1 MKLKQIGHYK
11 ILDKLG
17 EGGMGV
23 VYKAEDTKL
32 KRTVALKFLPLD
44 RLGTKEEKDRFV
56 REAQA
61 AAALNHPNIATIYSI
76 DEEEGH
82 LFISMEYI
90 QGESLKEKT
99 ASAPLKL
106 KKVLDISAQTAL
118 GLQAAH
124 EQGVVH
130 RDIKSSNIMVT
141 PKGQVKIMDFG
152 LAKFS
157 GSTLLTKAGTTL
169 GTIAYMSPEQAQGEE
184 VDLRT
189 DIWAFGV
196 VLYEMVTGQIPFQ
209 GDYDQAMIYSI
220 LNEEPE
226 PLSALRSRV
235 PLELERI
242 VEKCLAKDAAS
253 RYQNANELPVDLKAI
268 DISSGGSTS
277 KITATRSMSTLSTMA
292 TPGPKKPSRF
302 KRALKWT
309 FAALVL
315 LAAGFS
321 VWRFWVSPLRELV
334 HRLVINTDEN
344 LVFWQN
350 SAVTISPDGKNIV
363 YVSQQNGEPKLFLRS
378 LEKFESTPIQGT
390 ENGNSPFFSPDGQ
403 WIGFY
408 ADGKLKKASIFGGVP
423 TKLLEL
429 EAFLGASWTQEDT
442 IYFSTR
448 SNGNWFLAKISATGG
463 TLQPVT
469 LTQNPL
475 EPMKVCWPQV
485 LPGGET
491 ILFTSIAEA
500 SSNPDEGQIEVLSLA
515 TGERRKVLEGGTY
528 ARYSPT
534 GHIVAAWSGGLL
546 GVPFDLSKLEVT
558 GPTIPVLEG
567 ILLGSSYIPNY
578 TFSEDGLLVFV
589 QGAKGG
595 VERRIMAANLQG
607 GSQLLLAKHEEFS
620 QPQFSPDENQIA
632 LTIEKNGNSN
642 IWLSS
647 LNDDG
652 LRQLTFDGNNSHP
665 VWTPDG
671 NSLTYVSDRDGSW
684 NLFRQSLEGAAQAEQ
699 LTTGDNPKWPASWSP
714 NGSVLA
720 YHEEHPDS
728 SLDIWLLKMNDRK
741 PEPFLQTRFNE
752 RQPTFSP
759 NGLWIAFVS
768 DQSGQDEVYVRA
780 FADKNESTNVSS
792 AGGKWPM
799 WHLNSQQLYY
809 RFRDQLMAVAITTNP
824 KFSAAPARELFVMHT
839 RGGQMNISPKSA
851 RFLFVEADL
860 AQEVSQLNVV
870 LNWFEELNSK
880 VPSGKRFFGIK
891 F

>member
-23 VYKAEDTKL
+23 VYKAQDTKL
-32 KRTVALKFLPLD
+32 KRIVALKFLPLD
-44 RLGTKEEKDRFV
+44 RLGTGEEKDRFI

-82 LFISMEYI
+82 LYISMEYI
-90 QGESLKEKT
+90 EGESLKEKT
-99 ASAPLKL
+99 ADAPLKL
-106 KKVLDISAQTAL
+106 KKALDIAAQTAL

-157 GSTLLTKAGTTL
+157 GSSLLTKAGTTL
-169 GTIAYMSPEQAQGEE
+169 GTIAYMSPEQAQGEQ

-196 VLYEMVTGQIPFQ
+196 VLYEIVTGQMPFK
-209 GDYDQAMIYSI
+209 GDYDQALVYSI

-242 VEKCLAKDAAS
+242 VEKCLAKDVAA
-253 RYQNANELPVDLKAI
+253 RYQNASELPVDLKAI

-277 KITATRSMSTLSTMA
+277 RITAARGMSTMSTMSTA
-292 TPGPKKPSRF
+292 EPKKPSRF

-309 FAALVL
+309 FAALFL

-321 VWRFWVSPLRELV
+321 VWRFWISPLQAPVR
-334 HRLVINTDEN
+334 RLVINTDEN
-344 LVFWQN
+344 LIFWQN

-429 EAFLGASWTQEDT
+429 EAFLGASWTQKDT

-448 SNGNWFLAKISATGG
+448 SNGNWFLAKISANGG

-475 EPMKVCWPQV
+475 EPRKVCWPQV
-485 LPGGET
+485 LPGGEA

-500 SSNPDEGQIEVLSLA
+500 SSNPDEGQIEVLS
-515 TGERRKVLEGGTY
+515 
-528 ARYSPT
+528 
-534 GHIVAAWSGGLL
+534 
-546 GVPFDLSKLEVT
+546 F
-558 GPTIPVLEG
+558 
-567 ILLGSSYIPNY
+567 
-578 TFSEDGLLVFV
+578 
-589 QGAKGG
+589 
-595 VERRIMAANLQG
+595 
-607 GSQLLLAKHEEFS
+607 
-620 QPQFSPDENQIA
+620 
-632 LTIEKNGNSN
+632 
-642 IWLSS
+642 
-647 LNDDG
+647 
-652 LRQLTFDGNNSHP
+652 
-665 VWTPDG
+665 
-671 NSLTYVSDRDGSW
+671 
-684 NLFRQSLEGAAQAEQ
+684 
-699 LTTGDNPKWPASWSP
+699 
-714 NGSVLA
+714 
-720 YHEEHPDS
+720 
-728 SLDIWLLKMNDRK
+728 
-741 PEPFLQTRFNE
+741 
-752 RQPTFSP
+752 
-759 NGLWIAFVS
+759 
-768 DQSGQDEVYVRA
+768 
-780 FADKNESTNVSS
+780 
-792 AGGKWPM
+792 
-799 WHLNSQQLYY
+799 
-809 RFRDQLMAVAITTNP
+809 
-824 KFSAAPARELFVMHT
+824 
-839 RGGQMNISPKSA
+839 
-851 RFLFVEADL
+851 
-860 AQEVSQLNVV
+860 
-870 LNWFEELNSK
+870 
-880 VPSGKRFFGIK
+880 
-891 F
+891 